1 LNKSHK
7 IDHIS
12 LFRDRGEFTKF
23 QILLEM
29 MRNQPHVKQKNIS
42 DALGITIQAVSKYFK
57 KFMKEGLVEVGSEK
71 ANYRLTSKAMEKLR
85 EDAKNLE
92 NYIFRIVND
101 LKIERVWPA
110 IAMQPLRAGDEVG
123 LIIKDGVLYAMAP
136 NSNAEAFGRATTD
149 ASLGDDV
156 GLRDL
161 RGRVKLKQGKVLL
174 VKLPSIKEGGS
185 RVANLTKIRK
195 IYGEFKPDRIGVM
208 GAVGRAVLN
217 KLGLEADL
225 EFGITRAV
233 ALAALR
239 GLNVLVLAV
248 GRMVHRVIEE
258 IDEVGVKHAT
268 YIAYEVEDGSIW

>member
-1 LNKSHK
+1 M
-7 IDHIS
+7 S

-23 QILLEM
+23 QILLEI
-29 MRNQPHVKQKNIS
+29 MRNQPHVKQKDIS

-57 KFMKEGLVEVGSEK
+57 KLMKEGLVEVGSER
-71 ANYRLTSKAMEKLR
+71 ANYRLTSKAMEKLH

-92 NYIFRIVND
+92 NYIFRIVTD

-110 IAMQPLRAGDEVG
+110 IAMQPLRAGDGVG

-136 NSNAEAFGRATTD
+136 NSNAEAFGRATMD
-149 ASLGDDV
+149 ASPGEDV
-156 GLRDL
+156 GLKDL

-174 VKLPSIKEGGS
+174 VKLPSIKQGGS

-195 IYGEFKPDRIGVM
+195 IYEEFKPDRIGVM
-208 GAVGRAVLN
+208 GAVGRAILN
-217 KLGLEADL
+217 KLGLKADL
-225 EFGITRAV
+225 EFGITKAV

-258 IDEVGVKHAT
+258 IDEVSVKHAT
-268 YIAYEVEDGSIW
+268 YIAYTVEDGSIW